1 MEKKIAEKF
10 LLLAL
15 HPEKARYK
23 IGSQHLS
30 AGLIGAILFDL
41 TLDKKLSIEGKFL
54 KPLVSGVK
62 ADDAHGIILKKILE
76 REKPR
81 KIKNWV
87 SRLNTKSRKYRFMI
101 FEEMERKRLVSVE
114 RKKFLFIPYK
124 VARLRDIK
132 NRNRLMGD
140 LRTLVLDKKRL
151 NDENAALLSLA
162 YACKMHK
169 ILGKNKEENKKIKTQ
184 LKDILNQSAISG
196 EVDKVI
202 KEMQAAVTIAVTTAV
217 IASSASSS

>member
-1 MEKKIAEKF
+1 MEKKIAENF

-41 TLDKKLSIEGKFL
+41 TLDKKLSIEGRFL
-54 KPLVSGVK
+54 KPLVHRVK
-62 ADDAHGIILKKILE
+62 AEDAHGMILKKILE
-76 REKPR
+76 RKKPR

-101 FEEMERKRLVSVE
+101 LKEMERKKLVNVE

-124 VARLRDIK
+124 VARLKDEKSRK
-132 NRNRLMGD
+132 KLLKD
-140 LRTLVLDKKRL
+140 LRSLILDKKAL
-151 NDENAALLSLA
+151 GDETLALLSLV
-162 YACKMHK
+162 YACRGHK
-169 ILGKNKEENKKIKTQ
+169 ILANNKEENKKIKAQ
-184 LKDILNQSAISG
+184 LKEIISSSAISS

-202 KEMQAAVTIAVTTAV
+202 REMQAAVVLAVTTAV
-217 IASSASSS
+217 VASSAASN